1 MIYTVFVDVALT
13 RSSLYSLMV
22 GLETLVQAMA
32 HAIYITNTLII
43 VTLVIPFKHL

>member
-1 MIYTVFVDVALT
+1 MIYTCFADVALT

-22 GLETLVQAMA
+22 GLETLVQALT
-32 HAIYITNTLII
+32 HTIYITNTFII